1 MKDQIE
7 VLPNKID
14 TNRIKSLELEIQE
27 FYKEVG
33 DEDD

>member
-7 VLPNKID
+7 VLLNKID
-14 TNRIKSLELEIQE
+14 ANRIKSLELEIQE

>member
-7 VLPNKID
+7 ALLNKID

-27 FYKEVG
+27 FYKEVAN
-33 DEDD
+33 EDD